1 MNGLSLERPSS
12 VLSHNPAKMVE
23 SKLDGVP
30 DSWRQTMLLER
41 PNDGINIC
49 SMYGRPSDT
58 WVFQSETEPALS
70 MSFLLEGRIEAAIED
85 GVDLRLKDEQVL
97 LMASNQPI
105 GGWDVFSAEKD
116 FKLVNVHITAKALEG
131 LTGMAMPDLLQQM
144 RSTKCDMP
152 HVDACMSTLP
162 LSSSLRRLA
171 AEIVHCQH
179 RYTDNAPLKKMFL
192 CAKATEALATIIHSQ
207 ITSNGNISTL
217 RALPTDRPKL
227 VRAKAL
233 LENSYNEAWTVS
245 ALAQAVGLNEKRLQ
259 AGFQTLFGYS
269 VHESLTRIRIDVAL
283 AMLAHGFSVTHTAQS
298 VGFSNISHFSKTF
311 SQQIGVS
318 PKRWAKEWLLNKTTT
333 PSA

>member
-30 DSWRQTMLLER
+30 DTWRQTMLLER
-41 PNDGINIC
+41 PNAGVNIC
-49 SMYGRPSDT
+49 SMYGRPSDQ

-85 GVDLRLKDEQVL
+85 GVDLRLSNEQVL

-105 GGWDVFSAEKD
+105 SGWDVFSAEKD
-116 FKLVNVHITAKALEG
+116 FKLVNVHITASALEG
-131 LTGMAMPDLLQQM
+131 LTGLTMSDIVQQM
-144 RSTKCDMP
+144 RSAKLDMP
-152 HVDACMSTLP
+152 HLDVCMSTLP

-179 RYTDNAPLKKMFL
+179 RYADSPLKNMFL
-192 CAKATEALATIIHSQ
+192 CAKATEALATIIHSK
-207 ITSNGNISTL
+207 ITSNGNISTQ

-233 LENSYNEAWTVS
+233 LENTYTDAWTVA

-259 AGFQTLFGYS
+259 AGFQTLFGCS
-269 VHESLTRIRIDVAL
+269 VHECLTRIRIDVAL

-311 SQQIGVS
+311 SQQIGMP
-318 PKRWAKEWLLNKTTT
+318 PKRWAKEWLLSEAKTQ
-333 PSA
+333 SN